1 MYEYSYVSYINNKMK
16 ADELSIKAGF
26 SIKVFIQIVANEAL
40 RAIDRAF
47 ISKVFCW
54 NPDKYH
60 QTIREM
66 KNAQQMVLGTILNI
80 L

>member
-1 MYEYSYVSYINNKMK
+1 MK

-26 SIKVFIQIVANEAL
+26 SIKVCSIKVCIQIGANEAL
-40 RAIDRAF
+40 RVIDRAF
-47 ISKVFCW
+47 ISKVFCR